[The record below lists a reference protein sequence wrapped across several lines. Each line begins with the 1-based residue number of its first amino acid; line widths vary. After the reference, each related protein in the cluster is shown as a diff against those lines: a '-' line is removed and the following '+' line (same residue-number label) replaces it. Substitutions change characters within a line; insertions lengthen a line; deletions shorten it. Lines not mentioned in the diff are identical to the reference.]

1 MASATSDS
9 THPTQLEELLDIIIK
24 CLNDFHQRVSAEA
37 NTAIMTLSTTQNSL
51 LASRLNIL
59 LPLLFNRLNDRK
71 QLVRSQATEMLD
83 SIRSAYDPCTLMALL
98 SPRIIEVPER
108 TLISIIQFMITIAP
122 VCSSYFNQPQNTGA
136 FLNRMAIVI
145 SPSRRPSSSLIICG
159 QRLIDLVYK
168 AATDVRFIYFLLS

>member
-1 MASATSDS
+1 MSASFSDS
-9 THPTQLEELLDIIIK
+9 NHPNQLEELFDLIIK
-24 CLNDFHQRVSAEA
+24 CLNDSHQRVSAEA
-37 NTAIMTLSTTQNSL
+37 NVAIMTLSTTQNSL

-71 QLVRSQATEMLD
+71 PIVRSQATEMLD
-83 SIRSAYDPCTLMALL
+83 SIRSAYDPCTLMSIL
-98 SPRIIEVPER
+98 SPRITEVPER

-122 VCSSYFNQPQNTGA
+122 LCSNYFSQSQNTGA

-145 SPSRRPSSSLIICG
+145 SPTRRPSSSLIICG

-168 AATDVRFIYFLLS
+168 AATEVRIL